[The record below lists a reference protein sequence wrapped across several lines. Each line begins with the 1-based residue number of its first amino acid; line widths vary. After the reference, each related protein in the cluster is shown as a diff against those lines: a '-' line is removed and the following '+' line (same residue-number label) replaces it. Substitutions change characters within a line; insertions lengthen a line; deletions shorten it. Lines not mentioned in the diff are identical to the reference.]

1 MIRGGSD
8 LPTEYFVGENTMESN
23 DTEKSFNPAAVFA
36 NLKLKTK
43 ILLGF
48 SVVLV
53 MLAGISG
60 YAFYSFTQ
68 VAHDVEIYSE
78 NVEEAAV
85 VAEIKAEFLHL
96 EVYAVEYAQTGEPA
110 LAKKVQK
117 MKKKLN
123 HLIAEAMKH
132 VVDPKDTELLKEIQ
146 HAAAVYQKDFDKT
159 VHLNTEFKTLVE
171 KQLRPTGDKFMKDLD
186 LIRKLFIAEG
196 NTEAKAKTEYAIRH
210 TLEARLYS
218 NIALGKYDKA
228 VYDKAEH
235 EFVQIGKALKAIGKA
250 SHTTE
255 EIRLHKEMTELL
267 ATYKTSF
274 ELAAADK
281 QKLDKLIHG
290 EMAKLAGTILK
301 DTNILNEKLVA
312 NENRVRQVTFGHI
325 ETAEYSILGI
335 GIAGVVL
342 GIVISLLLGTF
353 MSKPIVAMTS
363 AMTRLSE
370 GDLEAEIPAQGLKDE
385 IGQMAESVQV
395 FKENAIRNRDLEADQ
410 EEQNRR
416 AEKEKR
422 ELMHQLADDFDA
434 SVGGIVETVMS
445 ASAELNSTAQSM
457 ASIAEETSSQAN
469 SVAAASE
476 EASANVQ
483 TVSAATE
490 EMASSI
496 REINEQVANA
506 SNASK
511 KAVQDVSETATQIE
525 TLAATTD
532 KIGEVVSM
540 ISDIAEQTN
549 LLALN
554 ATIESARAGEAG
566 KGFAVVATEVKALAN
581 ETAKA
586 TEGISELITEVQ
598 AQTKTSVGAIAEIGS
613 VISQLEQTSGSIAAA
628 MEEQGA
634 TTQEVARNVS
644 EAASGTQ
651 EVTSNI
657 AGVTQASQEA
667 GTAAS
672 QVTAAA
678 SELSKQSTMM
688 KEEVGKF
695 LQQVRAA

>member
-1 MIRGGSD
+1 MTSSD
-8 LPTEYFVGENTMESN
+8 TK
-23 DTEKSFNPAAVFA
+23 KSFNLAAAFA

-43 ILLGF
+43 LLLGF
-48 SVVLV
+48 AVVLV
-53 MLAGISG
+53 MLAGVSG
-60 YAFYSFTQ
+60 YGFYSFTR
-68 VAHDVEIYSE
+68 VAHDVEVYSE
-78 NVEEAAV
+78 NVEEAAL
-85 VAEIKAEFLHL
+85 VAEIKAEFLNM

-110 LAKKVQK
+110 LAEKAQK

-132 VVDPKDTELLKEIQ
+132 VVDPKDIELLKEIQ
-146 HAAAVYQKDFDKT
+146 HAAAVYQKDFNKT
-159 VHLNTEFKTLVE
+159 VHLNSEFKTLVD
-171 KQLRPTGDKFMKDLD
+171 KKLHPVGDKFVEDLD
-186 LIRKLFIAEG
+186 RIQKLFAAEG
-196 NTEAKAKTEYAIRH
+196 NTDAKAQAEFAMRH
-210 TLEARLYS
+210 TLAARLYS
-218 NIALGKYDKA
+218 NMALGAYDKA
-228 VYDKAEH
+228 AFDKAEH
-235 EFVQIGKALKAIGKA
+235 EFELIGTALKALGKA
-250 SHTTE
+250 SHTPE
-255 EIRLHKEMTELL
+255 EIKLHKEMTELL
-267 ATYKTSF
+267 ATYKSSF

-290 EMAKLAGTILK
+290 EMAEMAGTILK
-301 DTNILNEKLVA
+301 DTKLLNEKLVA
-312 NENRVRQVTFGHI
+312 NENRVREVTFGHI
-325 ETAEYSILGI
+325 ETAEYSMLGV

-342 GIVISLLLGTF
+342 GIVIALVLGAF
-353 MSKPIVAMTS
+353 LSKPLVGMTAAM
-363 AMTRLSE
+363 MRLSE
-370 GDLEAEIPAQGLKDE
+370 GDLEVEIPAQGLKDE
-385 IGQMAESVQV
+385 IGQMAGTVQI
-395 FKENAIRNRDLEADQ
+395 FKDSAIRNRALEAGQ
-410 EEQNRR
+410 EEQRR
-416 AEKEKR
+416 AAEKEKR
-422 ELMHQLADDFDA
+422 QLMNQLADDFDA
-434 SVGGIVETVMS
+434 RVGGIVETVMS

-483 TVSAATE
+483 TVATATD
-490 EMASSI
+490 EMSGSI
-496 REINEQVANA
+496 REINQQVADA

-511 KAVQDVSETATQIE
+511 KAVEDVSKTATQIE

-566 KGFAVVATEVKALAN
+566 KGFAVVASEVKALAT

-586 TEGISELITEVQ
+586 TDGISELITEVQ
-598 AQTKTSVGAIAEIGS
+598 SQTKSAVSAIADIGS

-644 EAASGTQ
+644 EAAAGTQ

-657 AGVTQASQEA
+657 AGVTQASQET

-672 QVTAAA
+672 EVTAAA
-678 SELSKQSTMM
+678 TELSKQSVTMQT
-688 KEEVGKF
+688 EVSKF
-695 LQQVRAA
+695 LEQVRVA

>member
-1 MIRGGSD
+1 MTTTDIDSD
-8 LPTEYFVGENTMESN
+8 TK
-23 DTEKSFNPAAVFA
+23 KSLNLTDAFA
-36 NLKLKTK
+36 NLNLKTK

-60 YAFYSFTQ
+60 YAFYSFTT
-68 VAHDVEIYSE
+68 VAHDVDLYSD
-78 NVEEAAV
+78 NVKEAAL
-85 VAEIKAEFLHL
+85 VAEIKAEFLNL

-117 MKKKLN
+117 RKKKLAQ
-123 HLIAEAMKH
+123 LVAKAMKH
-132 VVDPKDTELLKEIQ
+132 VVDPKDLELLKEIKQ
-146 HAAAVYQKDFDKT
+146 AAEVYQKDFDKT
-159 VHLNTEFKTLVE
+159 VHLNTEFKTLVDE
-171 KQLRPTGDKFMKDLD
+171 KLRPVGETFLKDLD
-186 LIRKLFIAEG
+186 QIQKLFVAEG
-196 NTEAKAKTEYAIRH
+196 NTDAKAKIEYAIRH
-210 TLEARLYS
+210 TLAARLYS
-218 NIALGKYDKA
+218 NIALSSSDKA
-228 VYDKAEH
+228 AYDKAEH
-235 EFVQIGKALKAIGKA
+235 EFDQIGVALKAIGKA
-250 SHTTE
+250 SHTSE

-267 ATYKTSF
+267 ATYKASF
-274 ELAAADK
+274 ELAVADK

-290 EMAKLAGTILK
+290 EMAELAGVILK
-301 DTNILNEKLVA
+301 DTKLLNEKLVA
-312 NENRVRQVTFGHI
+312 NENRVRNLTISHI
-325 ETAEYSILGI
+325 ETAEYSILGV
-335 GIAGVVL
+335 GIAGTVL
-342 GIVISLLLGTF
+342 AIVISLLLGTF
-353 MSKPIVAMTS
+353 LSKPIVGMTAAM
-363 AMTRLSE
+363 MRLSE
-370 GDLEAEIPAQGLKDE
+370 GDLEAEIPAQGRKDE
-385 IGQMAESVQV
+385 IGEMAGSVQI
-395 FKENAIRNRDLEADQ
+395 FKENAIRNRELEASQ
-410 EEQNRR
+410 EEQQRA

-422 ELMHQLADDFDA
+422 QLMHQLADEFDA

-483 TVSAATE
+483 TVSSATE

-496 REINEQVANA
+496 REINKQVADA

-511 KAVQDVSETATQIE
+511 KAVEDVSKTATQIE

-566 KGFAVVATEVKALAN
+566 KGFAVVATEVKALAT

-586 TEGISELITEVQ
+586 TDGISELITEVQ
-598 AQTKTSVGAIAEIGS
+598 AQTKTAVGAIADIGS
-613 VISQLEQTSGSIAAA
+613 VITQLEQTSGSIAAA

-644 EAASGTQ
+644 EAAAGTQ

-657 AGVTQASQEA
+657 AGVTQASQET

-672 QVTAAA
+672 EVTAAA
-678 SELSKQSTMM
+678 TELSKQSVLMQT
-688 KEEVGKF
+688 EVGKF
-695 LQQVRAA
+695 LEQVRAA

>member
-1 MIRGGSD
+1 MTTSD
-8 LPTEYFVGENTMESN
+8 TTIDNK
-23 DTEKSFNPAAVFA
+23 KSFNLTSAFA

-48 SVVLV
+48 SVVCV

-60 YAFYSFTQ
+60 YAFYSFTT

-78 NVEEAAV
+78 NVEEAAL
-85 VAEIKAEFLHL
+85 VAEIKAEFLNL

-110 LAKKVQK
+110 LAEKVQK
-117 MKKKLN
+117 RKKKLA
-123 HLIAEAMKH
+123 HLVAKAMKH
-132 VVDPKDTELLKEIQ
+132 VVDPKDLELLKEIKQ
-146 HAAAVYQKDFDKT
+146 AAAVYQKDFDKT
-159 VHLNTEFKTLVE
+159 VHYNTEFKALVD
-171 KQLRPTGDKFMKDLD
+171 KKLRPVGDKFLKDLD
-186 LIRKLFIAEG
+186 DIKKLFYAEG
-196 NTEAKAKTEYAIRH
+196 NTEAVAKTQYAIRH
-210 TLEARLYS
+210 TFAARLYS
-218 NIALGKYDKA
+218 NIALGSLDKA
-228 VYDKAEH
+228 AYDKAEH
-235 EFVQIGKALKAIGKA
+235 EFEQVAVALKAIGKA
-250 SHTTE
+250 SHTSE

-267 ATYKTSF
+267 ATYKASF

-281 QKLDKLIHG
+281 QKLDQLVHG
-290 EMAKLAGTILK
+290 EMAELAGVILK
-301 DTNILNEKLVA
+301 DTKILNEKLVA
-312 NENRVRQVTFGHI
+312 NENRVRQLTASHI
-325 ETAEYSILGI
+325 ETAEYSILGV

-342 GIVISLLLGTF
+342 GIVISLLLGTLL
-353 MSKPIVAMTS
+353 SKPIVGMTAAM
-363 AMTRLSE
+363 MRLSE
-370 GDLEAEIPAQGLKDE
+370 GDLEVEVPAQDLKDE
-385 IGQMAESVQV
+385 IGQMAGSVQI
-395 FKENAIRNRDLEADQ
+395 FKENAIRNRALEADQ
-410 EEQNRR
+410 EEQQR
-416 AEKEKR
+416 AAEREKR
-422 ELMHQLADDFDA
+422 QLMNQMADDFDA

-483 TVSAATE
+483 TVASATD
-490 EMASSI
+490 EMSGSI
-496 REINEQVANA
+496 REINQQVVDA

-511 KAVQDVSETATQIE
+511 KAVEDVSKTAKQIE

-566 KGFAVVATEVKALAN
+566 KGFAVVATEVKALAT

-586 TEGISELITEVQ
+586 TDGISELITEVQ
-598 AQTKTSVGAIAEIGS
+598 SQTRSAVSAIAEIGS
-613 VISQLEQTSGSIAAA
+613 VIAQLEQTSSSIAAA

-644 EAASGTQ
+644 EAAAGTQ

-657 AGVTQASQEA
+657 AGVTQASQET

-672 QVTAAA
+672 EVTAAA
-678 SELSKQSTMM
+678 TELSKQSVTMK
-688 KEEVGKF
+688 KEVAKF
-695 LQQVRAA
+695 LEQVRAA